1 MKFLEIM
8 KKNQI
13 YLLSLILLLAFLVRI
28 PGVFWGYHVFGE
40 ENIGFNPDEAIA
52 WVSLSF
58 TNFKTIDVISNYV
71 YGFPFQVALLAFP
84 LKLFMDPSLA
94 ILIGIGR
101 LVSLMYGL
109 LTIILI
115 YFIASKIFNKKT
127 GLFAALLLA
136 LSGLH
141 VIFSHIGKPDSS
153 NVFWIYFVFFFSYM
167 YVKDKRLIYIIL
179 ASIGAGF
186 AAGIKFSVIQ
196 MISLIYIFFKS
207 KKKITNLFLIIF
219 IVAGSFAL
227 VNGFSYGFDNF
238 LDSINFIS
246 CNFNDREYNRLLNI
260 PLNTTYLFVG
270 MGFAASLLFLYSTII
285 LFKHNRL
292 DKDFFYLFVLPIL
305 LYIIPLL
312 IIIAAY
318 GLYNINCK
326 LNKKIFGVIL
336 LFVII
341 YQFSYVFSSESNYI
355 NDTRGKMGE
364 WMLEHIDLN
373 SKIYIGDPDNKYL
386 VGGEFEIT
394 NKSKVSK
401 NRAINRQGMVIPS
414 EFTTVADFND
424 ADYIVINMPLKY
436 LRSYKNILRDPI
448 CCKEVQNCIYN
459 ECIFTQN
466 L

>member
-1 MKFLEIM
+1 M
-8 KKNQI
+8 
-13 YLLSLILLLAFLVRI
+13 
-28 PGVFWGYHVFGE
+28 P
-40 ENIGFNPDEAIA
+40 IGD
-52 WVSLSF
+52 L
-58 TNFKTIDVISNYV
+58 
-71 YGFPFQVALLAFP
+71 
-84 LKLFMDPSLA
+84 PS
-94 ILIGIGR
+94 
-101 LVSLMYGL
+101 
-109 LTIILI
+109 
-115 YFIASKIFNKKT
+115 
-127 GLFAALLLA
+127 
-136 LSGLH
+136 
-141 VIFSHIGKPDSS
+141 
-153 NVFWIYFVFFFSYM
+153 
-167 YVKDKRLIYIIL
+167 
-179 ASIGAGF
+179 
-186 AAGIKFSVIQ
+186 
-196 MISLIYIFFKS
+196 
-207 KKKITNLFLIIF
+207 
-219 IVAGSFAL
+219 
-227 VNGFSYGFDNF
+227 
-238 LDSINFIS
+238 
-246 CNFNDREYNRLLNI
+246 
-260 PLNTTYLFVG
+260 
-270 MGFAASLLFLYSTII
+270 FAASLLFLYSTII

-305 LYIIPLL
+305 LYIIPFGFAVVSNPRNMLPLIPLL

-466 L
+466 LFRDKLNFKVIKKIEANAFTPELWFYKKFIGNAYESGVMDIFLYEKRNLNKYP